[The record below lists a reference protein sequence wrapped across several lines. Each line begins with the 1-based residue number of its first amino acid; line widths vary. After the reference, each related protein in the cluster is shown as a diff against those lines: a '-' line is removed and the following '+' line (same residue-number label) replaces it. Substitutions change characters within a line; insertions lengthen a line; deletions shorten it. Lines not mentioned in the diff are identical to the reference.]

1 MINHVYGNKKIK
13 ILKYFKILI
22 ENTILFCLNFFYKF
36 DKNQRIIIS
45 SAMYAPWIEDK
56 NFYNLFSN
64 LNDLTIID
72 EPRAYTL
79 WHFSK
84 SLANING
91 DILDIGCMKGGA
103 GILMSKAN
111 KSKKTKTYFIDTFEG
126 FLKSYGEHKKNET
139 FVYDKVDELKK
150 NLQKFSIKNFKII
163 KSRFPKNF
171 KITKKIKLCHLDM
184 NVFEDTVKSFM
195 FVDKYLVKN
204 GVIIFDD
211 YGIFKVDGILKSIK
225 KIISKNYD
233 RKYHIIYNYMGQ
245 CIMIKK

>member
-13 ILKYFKILI
+13 ILKYFKLLI
-22 ENTILFCLNFFYKF
+22 ANTILFCLNFFYKF

-111 KSKKTKTYFIDTFEG
+111 KSKKTI
-126 FLKSYGEHKKNET
+126 
-139 FVYDKVDELKK
+139 
-150 NLQKFSIKNFKII
+150 FS
-163 KSRFPKNF
+163 S
-171 KITKKIKLCHLDM
+171 LD
-184 NVFEDTVKSFM
+184 
-195 FVDKYLVKN
+195 
-204 GVIIFDD
+204 DD
-211 YGIFKVDGILKSIK
+211 RASCRG
-225 KIISKNYD
+225 
-233 RKYHIIYNYMGQ
+233 
-245 CIMIKK
+245 C